1 MYEKQNYFDIAA
13 VEGGYSVWS
22 ECSECSVTCGG
33 GTQILT
39 RTCTNPPPAYGG
51 QTCHGPA
58 QKTAPCNE
66 VNCREYYWKLL
77 VALIYDIGLLYDVE

>member
-1 MYEKQNYFDIAA
+1 MYKKRNSFDIAA
-13 VEGGYSVWS
+13 VDGGYSNWS

-39 RTCTNPPPAYGG
+39 RTCTNPPPSNGG
-51 QTCHGPA
+51 RDCSGLGPV

-66 VNCREYYWKLL
+66 VNCREYFPL
-77 VALIYDIGLLYDVE
+77 